1 MPPPER
7 YLKEIIAQTFP
18 FPSDTKIARYNDEAV
33 HTNKAQAF
41 QAGDT
46 HKPQRFGHHHLMR
59 SLPICT
65 NIVMY
70 HQHHE
75 H

>member
-18 FPSDTKIARYNDEAV
+18 FPSDTKIARYNDEAI

-41 QAGDT
+41 QAGNT
-46 HKPQRFGHHHLMR
+46 HKF
-59 SLPICT
+59 
-65 NIVMY
+65 
-70 HQHHE
+70 
-75 H
+75 

>member
-7 YLKEIIAQTFP
+7 YLKKIITQTFP
-18 FPSDTKIARYNDEAV
+18 FPSDSKIARNDDETV

-41 QAGDT
+41 QACDT
-46 HKPQRFGHHHLMR
+46 HKFQRFGHHHLMCC
-59 SLPICT
+59 LTIYA